1 MIGLCKIFAAA
12 MPSSKSKYAF
22 NPKGAEI
29 LSASF
34 FGAGAMFLL
43 SVFDETETER
53 ELYKLKSC
61 VYSGGIQ
68 PLNAFKGAP
77 HNPGKRY
84 NAKVNDAI
92 TKNKRVIVICFT
104 SLS

>member
-1 MIGLCKIFAAA
+1 MTGLCKIFAAA
-12 MPSSKSKYAF
+12 IPSFKSKYAF
-22 NPKGAEI
+22 NPKGADI
-29 LSASF
+29 LSANF
-34 FGAGAMFLL
+34 FGAGARSLL
-43 SVFDETETER
+43 SVFDAAVVER
-53 ELYKLKSC
+53 VLYKLKSC

-77 HNPGKRY
+77 HKPGKRY

-104 SLS
+104 SLL